1 MRVLSDLILPA
12 MAHAY
17 TPGLKVTEK
26 TLIVKERR
34 LPLWGDVLVKKGDVV
49 KAEDVVAK
57 ALLPG
62 PVYPRNLAGEMGIPP
77 SDLPKVLLVKKGE
90 KVKAGQ
96 VIARARVFFGLFKV
110 EAKAPVDG
118 ILEDYSTITGQVIFR
133 GEPIPI
139 EVKAYLDGVVER
151 VIPKEGVVV
160 RTVAAMVQ
168 GIFGVGGERVGGTV
182 KVAVSSPEEELTPDK
197 ITEDLRGKVV
207 IGGSTAR
214 IDALRKAA
222 EVGINTL
229 VIGSIDDADL
239 REYVGYDIGG
249 AITGN
254 EEVPF
259 TLIITEGF
267 GFLPM
272 ARRTFELFKKFEGLK
287 ASTNGATQIRAG
299 VQRPEVIIFRKDVDM
314 NEVVDAESPTESGHL
329 DVGTVVRIIREPYFG
344 EIGEVVE
351 LPNEPV
357 KIETES
363 TVRVLKVKLKDGRIV
378 VVPRA
383 NVELIEE

>member
-1 MRVLSDLILPA
+1 

-34 LPLWGDVLVKKGDVV
+34 LPLWGDVLVKEGQTV

-57 ALLPG
+57 AQLPG
-62 PVYPRNLAGEMGIPP
+62 PVFPKNLAGEMGIPP

-110 EAKAPVDG
+110 EATAPVDG

-139 EVKAYLDGVVER
+139 EVKAYLDGVIER
-151 VIPKEGVVV
+151 VLPREGVVV

-168 GIFGVGGERVGGTV
+168 GIFGVGGERVGGKV
-182 KVAVSSPEEELTPDK
+182 KVAVSSPDEELTPDK
-197 ITEDLRGKVV
+197 VTEDLKGAVV
-207 IGGSTAR
+207 IGGRTAK
-214 IDALRKAA
+214 IEALRKLA

-229 VIGSIDDADL
+229 VVGSIDDADL
-239 REYVGYDIGG
+239 REYVGYDIGV

-254 EEVPF
+254 EDVPF

-267 GFLPM
+267 GSLPM
-272 ARRTFELFKKFEGLK
+272 ATRTFNLFKKFEGMK

-299 VQRPEVIIFRKDVDM
+299 VQRPEVIIFRKDVNMD
-314 NEVVDAESPTESGHL
+314 EVIEAEHAPDSGHL
-329 DVGTVVRIIREPYFG
+329 DIGTVVRIIREPYFG

-363 TVRVLKVKLKDGRIV
+363 TVRVLKVRLKDGRVV